1 MLPYWLGPL
10 VSKLIDSAGVRVTV
24 VLVVLGGAVYL
35 FILIARYVASLFE
48 RILATRDKERADF
61 AAQQNR
67 VVGVLLE
74 RVAEAD
80 KRRSELEAETAKSL
94 VNIANT
100 QERTANELGRFRD
113 ETGAKLNVLQSG
125 VDYLKARKAD

>member
-113 ETGAKLNVLQSG
+113 ESGMKLGELQRD
-125 VDYLKARKAD
+125 VDYIKGKVS

>member
-1 MLPYWLGPL
+1 MLPYWVGPL
-10 VSKLIDSAGVRVTV
+10 LSKLIDSAGVRVTI
-24 VLVVLGGAVYL
+24 VLMLLGGGIYL
-35 FILIARYVASLFE
+35 FVLIARYVASLFE
-48 RILATRDKERADF
+48 RILTTRDRERADF

-80 KRRSELEAETAKSL
+80 KRRSELESETAKSL

-100 QERTANELGRFRD
+100 NERTANELGRFRD
-113 ETGAKLNVLQSG
+113 ESGAKLGELQRA
-125 VDYLKARKAD
+125 VDRIDGKVS

>member
-10 VSKLIDSAGVRVTV
+10 ISKLLDSAGVKVTV
-24 VLVVLGGAVYL
+24 LLMILGGAVYL
-35 FILIARYVASLFE
+35 FVMLARYVASLFE

-113 ETGAKLNVLQSG
+113 ESGMKMGELQRD
-125 VDYLKARKAD
+125 VDYIKGRLS

>member
-1 MLPYWLGPL
+1 MPYWIGPL
-10 VSKLIDSAGVRVTV
+10 ISKLLDSAGVKVTV
-24 VLVVLGGAVYL
+24 LLLVLASAVYL
-35 FILIARYVASLFE
+35 FVLIARYVAGLFE
-48 RILATRDKERADF
+48 RILATRDRERIEF

-113 ETGAKLNVLQSG
+113 ESGMKLGELQRD
-125 VDYLKARKAD
+125 VDYIKGKVS